1 MLSFEKVY
9 TVDKSI
15 MKKVAQK
22 LGENLKRLRIERGMS
37 QIVVA
42 NILKVDK
49 SYISNIENAKNN
61 PTLATI
67 ERLSGA
73 LAVSVNEL
81 LK

>member
-1 MLSFEKVY
+1 M
-9 TVDKSI
+9 DKSI
-15 MKKVAQK
+15 MKKATQK
-22 LGENLKRLRIERGMS
+22 LGENLKRLRIEKGMS
-37 QIVVA
+37 QIVLA

-67 ERLSGA
+67 EKLSGA
-73 LAVSVNEL
+73 LDVSFNEL

>member
-1 MLSFEKVY
+1 
-9 TVDKSI
+9 

-49 SYISNIENAKNN
+49 SYISNIENAKIN
-61 PTLATI
+61 PPLATI

>member
-1 MLSFEKVY
+1 
-9 TVDKSI
+9 

-22 LGENLKRLRIERGMS
+22 LGENLKRLRIEKGMS
-37 QIVVA
+37 QIVIA
-42 NILKVDK
+42 NVLKVDK

-67 ERLSGA
+67 EKLSNA